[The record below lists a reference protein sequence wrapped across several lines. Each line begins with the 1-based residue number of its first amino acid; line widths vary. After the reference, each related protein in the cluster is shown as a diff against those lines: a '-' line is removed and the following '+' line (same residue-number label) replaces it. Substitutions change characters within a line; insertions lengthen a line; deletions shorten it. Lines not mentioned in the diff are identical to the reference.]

1 MMKPRYI
8 IVLLLSL
15 LGLYAQAQSIEL
27 SGLLSPADG
36 GLNGRM
42 VMAKIDNA
50 GKELQSLQLVCYS
63 LRDGKN
69 TLSDKTITLQ
79 DGYYLLPIPSSL
91 DRSFVVPLVSTSDR
105 YAYQVKAVMTDGTTF
120 VTEMIEDNAL
130 ERFKWIGSD
139 VKWTSYTTGY
149 APDTPRID
157 GSIDYKTNPFAV
169 GGINFYKSFSTHA
182 KGSFTFNFPDG
193 NDYSRLFTYY
203 GIQDNK
209 TKGDVRFSLIVN
221 GETIDTHD
229 TYSMTNTTKPA
240 DYDGIYLRKFETV
253 IDGKTDIVLDGDV
266 IDNYD
271 HDHMNFP
278 MGRVYLK
285 SDARKKQ
292 TTDWPSTQILAT
304 DKPFTHT
311 LDATFTSGGKVYYYI
326 VSGSEYADIENGNI
340 LNLHTLP
347 QEKSAYIEV
356 AAVQPGG
363 DVYMSSDIVKCR
375 FYVRNNKTVE
385 RDGKLV
391 LNDGDEIDQLTVY
404 ADPESRGQVVVD
416 NGFATVKKL
425 ILKYTFKPGEWNF
438 ISFPAN
444 VSLSKISDLNSLG
457 YSLND
462 SKKAF
467 YICEYST
474 RSRAE
479 QPGKTAWVKMQTD
492 NVVKNKGYIMG
503 VARSADNPDNK
514 PVEVTFV
521 FENTT
526 LGMDASN
533 NGSLNVELNMMQVE
547 PGTEIPVYVRP
558 DGVKGAPLRVMVR
571 FSPKDITEL
580 PVNYANALEEARVT
594 FNPNNSGIR
603 LTLPTQDPAKVVI
616 FDSKERVVKAVKYIA
631 PYLIDVTD
639 MKPGKYQLYIQYGNA
654 TATKP
659 FEIGENK

>member
-1 MMKPRYI
+1 MKTRYI
-8 IVLLLSL
+8 VVLLFSL
-15 LGLYAQAQSIEL
+15 LGLQAQAQSIEL
-27 SGLLSPADG
+27 KGLLSAADG
-36 GLNGRM
+36 NLDGRM
-42 VMAKIDNA
+42 VLAKVDNA
-50 GKELQSLQLVCYS
+50 DKQIQSLQLVCYS

-105 YAYQVKAVMTDGTTF
+105 YAYQVKAVMTDGTTL
-120 VTEMIEDNAL
+120 VTEMIEDNAV
-130 ERFKWIGSD
+130 ERFRWLGSD
-139 VKWTSYTTGY
+139 VKWTAYTTGY

-209 TKGDVRFSLIVN
+209 TNGDVRFSLIVN

-266 IDNYD
+266 IDDYS

-492 NVVKNKGYIMG
+492 NVIKNKGYIMG
-503 VARSADNPDNK
+503 VARSADNPDNT

-533 NGSLNVELNMMQVE
+533 NGSLNVELNMTQVE
-547 PGTEIPVYVRP
+547 SGAEIPVYVMP
-558 DGVKGAPLRVMVR
+558 DGGLKGVPLLVKVK

-580 PVNYANALEEARVT
+580 PVNYANALDEARVT

-603 LTLPTQDPAKVVI
+603 LTLPTQEAAKVVI
-616 FDSKERVVKAVKYIA
+616 FDSKERMVKAVKYVA
-631 PYLIDVTD
+631 PYIIDVTD

-659 FEIGENK
+659 FEIGDKK

>member
-1 MMKPRYI
+1 MKPRYI

-492 NVVKNKGYIMG
+492 NVIKNKGYIMG
-503 VARSADNPDNK
+503 VARSADNPDNT

>member
-1 MMKPRYI
+1 MKTRYI
-8 IVLLLSL
+8 VVLLFSL
-15 LGLYAQAQSIEL
+15 LGLQAQAQSIEL
-27 SGLLSPADG
+27 KGLLSAADG
-36 GLNGRM
+36 NLDGRM
-42 VMAKIDNA
+42 VLAKVDNA
-50 GKELQSLQLVCYS
+50 DKQIQSLQLVCYS

-169 GGINFYKSFSTHA
+169 GGINFYKSFSTHG
-182 KGSFTFNFPDG
+182 KGSFTFVFPED
-193 NDYSRLFTYY
+193 NNYSRLFTYY
-203 GIQDNK
+203 GIQDSK
-209 TKGDVRFSLIVN
+209 DKGDVRFSLIVN
-221 GETIDTHD
+221 GETIETHD
-229 TYSMTNTTKPA
+229 MYSMTNTTKPA
-240 DYDGIYLRKFETV
+240 DYDGIYLRKFEAMINGAT
-253 IDGKTDIVLDGDV
+253 TIVLDGDV
-266 IDNYD
+266 IDDYTQ
-271 HDHMNFP
+271 DHMNFP

-285 SDARKKQ
+285 KDTRKEQ

-304 DKPFTHT
+304 DKPFTHE
-311 LDATFTSGGKVYYYI
+311 LDAKFTSGGKVYYYM
-326 VSGSEYADIENGNI
+326 VSGEEYATIENGNI

-347 QEKSAYIEV
+347 QDKAAYIEV
-356 AAVQPGG
+356 VAVQPGN
-363 DVYMSSDIVKCR
+363 DVYLPAKLTKCR
-375 FYVRNNKTVE
+375 FYVRNNKTVA

-391 LNDGDEIDQLTVY
+391 LNNGDEIDQLTVY
-404 ADPESRGQVVVD
+404 ADPESRGQVLVD
-416 NGFATVKKL
+416 NGFAHVKKL
-425 ILKYTFKPGEWNF
+425 ILKYTFTPGKWNF
-438 ISFPAN
+438 ISFPSNA
-444 VSLSKISDLNSLG
+444 SLAQISDLNALG
-457 YSLND
+457 YNLND

-467 YICEYST
+467 YLCEYST

-479 QPGKTAWVKMQTD
+479 HPEKTAWTKLMSD
-492 NVVKNKGYIMG
+492 NVIKNKGYIMG
-503 VARSADNPDNK
+503 VSRSADNPDNK

-521 FENTT
+521 FENTS

-533 NGSLNVELNMMQVE
+533 NGSLNVELNMMQLE
-547 PGTEIPVYVRP
+547 PGTEIPVYVMP
-558 DGVKGAPLRVMVR
+558 DGGLKGVPLLVKVK
-571 FSPKDITEL
+571 FSPSDVSAL
-580 PVNYANALEEARVT
+580 PVNYAKALDEARVT

-603 LTLPTQDPAKVVI
+603 LTLPTQEPAKVVI
-616 FDSKERVVKAVKYIA
+616 FDSKERVVKAVKYVA

-659 FEIGENK
+659 FEIGGKK